1 MIKSKKYHVMRFME
15 FNNQVEKILDY
26 REGELLY
33 DYINR
38 ADISKKDVCGLIR
51 GLTTELN
58 NYRSASENRPYE
70 GVNPY
75 NVLVTEKGEVLLL
88 DMREKSN
95 EFVNKKMESN
105 AMRENY
111 SKAYKKICIETGIP
125 KDIFTF
131 AVTIGYIMVSIGE
144 KVKFTYLEQ
153 KRLMRVIERC
163 IGEKRRIYTD
173 FYKIEEDLK
182 STVNIPYKRV
192 QKKTTAAL
200 TMMVLLLVI
209 LSFVLAFF

>member
-1 MIKSKKYHVMRFME
+1 ME
-15 FNNQVEKILDY
+15 FNNKVEKILDY
-26 REGELLY
+26 SEGELLY

-38 ADISKKDVCGLIR
+38 PDISKERVCDLIR
-51 GLTTELN
+51 GLTEELS
-58 NYRSASENRPYE
+58 NYRTASENRPYE

-75 NVLVTEKGEVLLL
+75 NVLVTKKGEVLLL
-88 DMREKSN
+88 DMKEKSN
-95 EFVNKKMESN
+95 AFVNKKMESN
-105 AMRENY
+105 VMRENY
-111 SKAYKKICIETGIP
+111 SRAYKKICVETGIP

-131 AVTIGYIMVSIGE
+131 AVTIGSIMASIGG

-153 KRLMRVIERC
+153 KKLMKVMERC
-163 IGEKRRIYTD
+163 IGMKRKIYTD
-173 FYKIEEDLK
+173 FYKIEEDLR

-209 LSFVLAFF
+209 LSFVSAFF